1 MFPQAIRTGLT
12 LPKILTGINKT
23 LTVANQIIPIYVQ
36 AKPMIQNMKGAFQ
49 VAKEFMSQPKTS
61 NKTQNTNTT
70 QKGTVTPTSTSSQ
83 AKRIQSSS
91 SNPVFFL
98 K

>member
-1 MFPQAIRTGLT
+1 MFPQAIRTGLS

-49 VAKEFMSQPKTS
+49 IAKEFMSQPKTP
-61 NKTQNTNTT
+61 NKPQTNSTT
-70 QKGTVTPTSTSSQ
+70 KPTSTPPQ
-83 AKRIQSSS
+83 TKRIQSSV

>member
-1 MFPQAIRTGLT
+1 MFPQAIRTGLS

-49 VAKEFMSQPKTS
+49 VAKEFMSQTKTPS
-61 NKTQNTNTT
+61 KPQNNNT
-70 QKGTVTPTSTSSQ
+70 QKVVSTTPNQ
-83 AKRIQSSS
+83 NQVKRIQSSV

>member
-49 VAKEFMSQPKTS
+49 VAKEFMNQTKTPS
-61 NKTQNTNTT
+61 KPQNNNT
-70 QKGTVTPTSTSSQ
+70 QKVIQTTPNQ
-83 AKRIQSSS
+83 NQPKRIQSSV

>member
-49 VAKEFMSQPKTS
+49 VAKEFMSQPKTPS
-61 NKTQNTNTT
+61 KPQNNNT
-70 QKGTVTPTSTSSQ
+70 QKVIPTTPNQNQT
-83 AKRIQSSS
+83 KRIQSSV

>member
-1 MFPQAIRTGLT
+1 MFPQAIRTGLS

-49 VAKEFMSQPKTS
+49 VAKEFMSQTKTPSKPQNNNTQKVVSTTTS
-61 NKTQNTNTT
+61 NQNQT
-70 QKGTVTPTSTSSQ
+70 
-83 AKRIQSSS
+83 KRIQSSV

>member
-49 VAKEFMSQPKTS
+49 IAKEFMSQPKSS

-70 QKGTVTPTSTSSQ
+70 PKVSVTANPSQ
-83 AKRIQSSS
+83 TKKIQASS